1 MKQEDKINN
10 ILRRKAFKNIKA
22 RDAKGNDR

>member
-10 ILRRKAFKNIKA
+10 ILRRKAFKNIKE